1 MYKFF
6 DENKEVKN
14 NKILDVYEKTAKM
27 QIGEEEKT
35 KD

>member
-14 NKILDVYEKTAKM
+14 NKILDAYDKVANIKV
-27 QIGEEEKT
+27 GEDDK
-35 KD
+35 KA